1 MKTVGIIAE
10 YNPFHTGHQY
20 HIETTK
26 KLTNADCLIVIMS
39 GNYVQRGFPAIAD
52 KHTRAKAAILGGADL
67 VIELPT
73 IYATGSA
80 ETFAMGAISILD
92 KIGTVDMVSFGA
104 ETNNI
109 DLLNRIADII
119 HNEPDN
125 FKKHLQNNLKNG
137 MSIPTARATALSS
150 YFSDESIDNIIN
162 TPNNIL
168 ALEYLKALKH
178 FNSEIKPMCV
188 LRQGSG
194 YHQTELDT
202 EFASATALRECFS
215 NEDFHNLSTFM
226 PKKVYSA
233 YKDVHGVSMPIFSD
247 DINALMYHSLFTNEQ
262 VLEDYLDISN
272 NLANKIRNH
281 LKSGVFSNYTDLV
294 LSLKSKELT
303 YTRISRSLLHILL
316 GIKNSDFLNIKET
329 NYPGYLRILGFNETG
344 RKALVRIKENT
355 ELPIITNISD
365 NINSLTDTQK
375 NMLELDIY
383 GTNIYRTIVNNKFK
397 TNLKDEYR
405 IHPVIL

>member
-26 KLTNADCLIVIMS
+26 KLTNADCIIVIMS

-80 ETFAMGAISILD
+80 EAFAMGAISILD

-104 ETNNI
+104 ETDNI
-109 DLLNRIADII
+109 DLLNKIADILYE
-119 HNEPDN
+119 EPAE
-125 FKKHLQNNLKNG
+125 FKTLLQNNLKFG
-137 MSIPTARATALSS
+137 MSMPVARANALSS
-150 YFSDESIDNIIN
+150 YFSDESIDTIIN

-178 FNSEIKPMCV
+178 FKSKIKPICV

-194 YHQTELDT
+194 YHETELNT

-215 NEDFHNLSTFM
+215 NEDFHNLSNFM
-226 PKKVYSA
+226 SKEVYEA
-233 YKDVHGVSMPIFSD
+233 YQNVHGVSMPIFSE
-247 DINALMYHSLFTNEQ
+247 DINVLMYHSLFTNEHI
-262 VLEDYLDISN
+262 LEDYLDVSN

-281 LKSGVFSNYTDLV
+281 LKTGCFSNYTDLV
-294 LSLKSKELT
+294 LSLKSKDLT

-316 GIKNSDFLNIKET
+316 GIKNADFLEIKEASF
-329 NYPGYLRILGFNETG
+329 PGYIRVLGCNENG
-344 RKALVRIKENT
+344 RKSLAKIRENT

-375 NMLELDIY
+375 KMFELDIY
-383 GTNIYRTIVNNKFK
+383 GTNIYRIIVNNKFK

-405 IHPVIL
+405 VHPVIL

>member
-26 KLTNADCLIVIMS
+26 KLTNADCVIVIMS

-52 KHTRAKAAILGGADL
+52 KHTRARTAILGGADL

-80 ETFAMGAISILD
+80 EAFAMGAISILD
-92 KIGTVDMVSFGA
+92 KIGMVDMVSFGA
-104 ETNNI
+104 ETDNI
-109 DLLNRIADII
+109 DLLSKIADIL
-119 HNEPDN
+119 HNEPD
-125 FKKHLQNNLKNG
+125 KYKDILQNNLKKG
-137 MSIPTARATALSS
+137 MSMPTARANALST
-150 YFSDESIDNIIN
+150 YFSDKSIDNIIN

-178 FNSEIKPMCV
+178 FNSKIQPMCV

-194 YHQTELDT
+194 YHGTELDT

-226 PKKVYSA
+226 PKDVYLA
-233 YKDVHGVSMPIFSD
+233 YKDIHGISMPIFSED
-247 DINALMYHSLFTNEQ
+247 MNALMYHSLFSNEHI
-262 VLEDYLDISN
+262 LEDYLDISN
-272 NLANKIRNH
+272 NLANKIRNQ
-281 LKSGVFSNYTDLV
+281 LKTGNFSNYTDLV

-316 GIKNSDFLNIKET
+316 GIKNSDFLEIKES
-329 NYPGYLRILGFNETG
+329 NFPGYLRVLGFNENG
-344 RKALVRIKENT
+344 RKALAQIKENT
-355 ELPIITNISD
+355 ELSIITNISD

-375 NMLELDIY
+375 KMLELDIY

-405 IHPVIL
+405 VHPLII